1 MKQEVLKKGALL
13 RLIGGD
19 DIMTIFKN
27 SEMSDE
33 EPEEVEEETDE
44 WATSVG
50 DVRKGDLV
58 VLMGDG
64 YLGPNA
70 EFYIHHVESGTVG
83 YVYGFENCDWLW
95 ELVA

>member
-1 MKQEVLKKGALL
+1 MKYEDLKKGALL
-13 RLIGGD
+13 RLVGGD
-19 DIMTIFKN
+19 DLMTIFKN
-27 SEMSDE
+27 SEDE
-33 EPEEVEEETDE
+33 EDENPE
-44 WATSVG
+44 WATSLG

-70 EFYIHHVESGTVG
+70 EFHIHHVETGTVG
-83 YVYGFENCDWLW
+83 YVYGFEDADWLW